1 MKGKKIIKRVLLAC
15 LILFLLTIGS
25 IFLADW
31 TISSKSKPYIY
42 ENTDSIA
49 GKEVVLVLGT
59 SKYLG
64 SGHLNW
70 YFVHRIDAAIGLYS
84 SGVVSSFVLSG
95 DNSRKDYNEP
105 EDMRNMLIEKG
116 NIPDSI
122 INLDY
127 AGFRTF
133 DSVVRADK
141 VFGQQKF
148 IIVSQPFH
156 VERAVYIARRM
167 GLDAYG
173 YNAQDV
179 SHRYGFKTQVREKF
193 ARVKVFIDL
202 LFNKQ
207 PKFLG
212 DPIEISVDSADE

>member
-1 MKGKKIIKRVLLAC
+1 MKIKKIIKLTIWVCA
-15 LILFLLTIGS
+15 ILFLLAFAS
-25 IFLADW
+25 MYFADEN
-31 TISSKSKPYIY
+31 IASKSRPYIY
-42 ENTDSIA
+42 ETVDSISE
-49 GKEVVLVLGT
+49 KQTVLVLGT
-59 SKYLG
+59 SKYVG
-64 SGHLNW
+64 SGRMNL
-70 YFVHRIDAAIGLYS
+70 YFVNRIDASVKLYQA
-84 SGVVSSFVLSG
+84 GKVRSFLLSG
-95 DNSRKDYNEP
+95 DNSRKDYDEP
-105 EDMRNMLIEKG
+105 EDMKNMLIERG
-116 NIPDSI
+116 VPDSI

-141 VFGQQKF
+141 VFGQQRF

-173 YNAQDV
+173 FNAQDV
-179 SHRYGFKTQVREKF
+179 NRSYGFKTQVREKF

-202 LFNKQ
+202 IFNKQ

>member
-1 MKGKKIIKRVLLAC
+1 MKVKKIIKRTFIWGTTLL
-15 LILFLLTIGS
+15 LVIIGLV
-25 IFLADW
+25 FCADW
-31 TISSKSKPYIY
+31 VISSKSKPYIF
-42 ENTDSIA
+42 ESVDSIA
-49 GKEVVLVLGT
+49 EKQTVLVLGT
-59 SKYLG
+59 SKYVR
-64 SGHLNW
+64 SGRMNW
-70 YFVHRIDAAIGLYS
+70 YFVNRIDAAVKLYEA
-84 SGVVSSFVLSG
+84 GKVRSFLLSG
-95 DNSRKDYNEP
+95 DNSRKDYDEP
-105 EDMRNMLIEKG
+105 EDMKNMLIERG
-116 NIPDSI
+116 VPDSI

-141 VFGQQKF
+141 VFGQQRF

-173 YNAQDV
+173 FNAKDV
-179 SHRYGFKTQVREKF
+179 SRKYGFKTQVREKF
-193 ARVKVFIDL
+193 ARVKVFVDL
-202 LFNKQ
+202 LFNEQ